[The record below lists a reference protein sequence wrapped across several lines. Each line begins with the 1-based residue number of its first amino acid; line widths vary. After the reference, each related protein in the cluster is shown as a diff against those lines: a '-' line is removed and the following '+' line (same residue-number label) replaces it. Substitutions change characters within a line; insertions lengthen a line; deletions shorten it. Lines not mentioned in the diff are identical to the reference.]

1 MKNTTERIFQCP
13 ECGEKMTAYKKS
25 SRRTAVGHIKT
36 MWCYRC
42 KSERQF
48 VQIKY

>member
-13 ECGEKMTAYKKS
+13 CCGEKMTAYKKS
-25 SRRTAVGHIKT
+25 SRRTAAGHIKT